1 MASKGIPSDGLYL
14 FAGHNGVCE
23 EPVVAVTSVKIV
35 GAINETVEITRSW
48 TQRRSAS
55 SGDMT
60 AFDSE
65 DANSGLSR
73 LRNGRKPMAESNE
86 IPAVRVAAFK
96 VFRGPD
102 AIAVRFELMTA
113 PGTTESVTI
122 ALTPTGAQEL
132 AKQLAQE
139 PTAGTTGTTP
149 DSSRQ

>member
-1 MASKGIPSDGLYL
+1 
-14 FAGHNGVCE
+14 
-23 EPVVAVTSVKIV
+23 
-35 GAINETVEITRSW
+35 
-48 TQRRSAS
+48 
-55 SGDMT
+55 
-60 AFDSE
+60 
-65 DANSGLSR
+65 
-73 LRNGRKPMAESNE
+73 MAESNE
-86 IPAVRVAAFK
+86 IPAVRVAGFQ

-122 ALTPTGAQEL
+122 ALTRTGAQEL